1 MELEI
6 RNISKYYK
14 DKKAVDQVSLTLT
27 PGVWGLLGANG
38 AGKTSLMRMI
48 AGIVQPTSGEIFYDG
63 LPITMLK
70 GKYRE
75 IFGYLPQ
82 EFGFYPEFT
91 VKSYLEYVA
100 SLKGLSR
107 VESKKKIAE
116 LLERLTLSEVKNKKI
131 VKLSGGMKRRVGIAQ
146 ALLNDPKVLILDEPT
161 SGLDPGERI
170 RFRNLLSEFANDR
183 IVLISTHIVSD
194 VEYMATQNAIMK
206 EGHIIE
212 TGSTEELIC
221 LVEGKVW
228 SGVIPAQEI
237 ASYEKGMRIVN
248 LRNEDYGMVSV
259 RYLADGP
266 QIPDRNLCRR
276 SWRIC
281 ICGYSHRRIV
291 WKEMGKEEK
300 WNAVFRI
307 GNETDTDY
315 KTHLDFTGGSASVFR
330 DVGIYSGYL

>member
-107 VESKKKIAE
+107 VESKGKIAE

-206 EGHIIE
+206 DGHIIE

-228 SGVIPAQEI
+228 SGVIPAKEI
-237 ASYEKGMRIVN
+237 ASYEKCMRIVN

-259 RYLADGP
+259 RYLADDP
-266 QIPDRNLCRR
+266 KIPDSESVPPKLEDLYLWLFPQEDGMEKNGEGGEAA
-276 SWRIC
+276 
-281 ICGYSHRRIV
+281 CG
-291 WKEMGKEEK
+291 
-300 WNAVFRI
+300 F
-307 GNETDTDY
+307 
-315 KTHLDFTGGSASVFR
+315 
-330 DVGIYSGYL
+330 